1 MKSKPCEMY
10 YLKGTM
16 HVQLRPLHKFTVTA
30 ETITLNSQ
38 SNLYAADISN
48 FNFITFRGKPFPN
61 YSHTCEI
68 YIHLGI
74 FCLSLTGNLP

>member
-1 MKSKPCEMY
+1 
-10 YLKGTM
+10 M
-16 HVQLRPLHKFTVTA
+16 HLLPLHKFFATA
-30 ETITLNSQ
+30 ENITLKSQ

-48 FNFITFRGKPFPN
+48 FDFIIFRGKLFPN

-74 FCLSLTGNLP
+74 LPYIS